1 MSKILS
7 RNECNELI
15 MKYYIEHWGE
25 QAGDLWQDS
34 TVANVRTFLR
44 EGQYITLKCHM
55 LTGKIEE
62 FIEQEV
68 ASE

>member
-7 RNECNELI
+7 RNECDELI
-15 MKYYIEHWGE
+15 IKYYNEHWGE
-25 QAGDLWQDS
+25 QVGDVWQDS

-44 EGQYITLKCHM
+44 DGQYITLKCHM

-62 FIEQEV
+62 YIERGATNE
-68 ASE
+68 

>member
-7 RNECNELI
+7 RNDCNELI
-15 MKYYIEHWGE
+15 IKYYTEHWG
-25 QAGDLWQDS
+25 ALASDVWQDS

-44 EGQYITLKCHM
+44 DGQYISLKCHM

-62 FIEQEV
+62 YIEQE
-68 ASE
+68 ATNE